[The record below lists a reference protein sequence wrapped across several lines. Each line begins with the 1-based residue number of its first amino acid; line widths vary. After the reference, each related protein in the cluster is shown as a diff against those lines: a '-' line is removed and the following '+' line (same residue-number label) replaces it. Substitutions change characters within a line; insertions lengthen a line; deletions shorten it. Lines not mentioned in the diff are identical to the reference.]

1 MLKNQY
7 LDLEVS
13 RERLLRILR
22 ITNNLNG
29 LGTEILV
36 QVAQLKDKIL
46 KNFIALQSKLK

>member
-29 LGTEILV
+29 LGTKILIGL
-36 QVAQLKDKIL
+36 AQLKDKVL
-46 KNFIALQSKLK
+46 KNLIALQGKLK

>member
-13 RERLLRILR
+13 RERLLRTFR

-29 LGTEILV
+29 LGIEILIRL
-36 QVAQLKDKIL
+36 AQLKDKVL
-46 KNFIALQSKLK
+46 KNLIALQSKLK